1 MIAFSIVIAASPA
14 LLLGA
19 VAFLILIVIGIRRAD
34 RGDLASPPRDR
45 ADAITRR
52 VTGLGIRT
60 AHRSGPGGNDQCT
73 RLTAAV
79 TPCP

>member
-14 LLLGA
+14 LVLGA
-19 VAFLILIVIGIRRAD
+19 LAFLIFIVIGIRRAD

-52 VTGLGIRT
+52 VTGLGIRPAT
-60 AHRSGPGGNDQCT
+60 V
-73 RLTAAV
+73 AAPEG
-79 TPCP
+79 TTNACA